1 MMQSSDRQ
9 PEAVKLLE
17 AEHDAAFEALRVAR
31 RARQAVPDGHEH
43 HEARLQ
49 AVNDLAA
56 ATAAEECAAKALAD
70 AEAASKQ

>member
-1 MMQSSDRQ
+1 MPADDNIAQDIQRLK
-9 PEAVKLLE
+9 ER
-17 AEHDAAFEALRVAR
+17 HDAAFEALRVAR
-31 RARQAVPDGHEH
+31 RARQAVPDGHEY

-56 ATAAEECAAKALAD
+56 ATASEECAAEALAE